1 MKALLLATALGLAAF
16 TGSLGLPHLD
26 APLSTS
32 GLAEDLTS
40 LAGPVLA
47 GPTDLSGMGPLSPGT
62 VVGETIPNAVHYM
75 RAPVPHGEVSEE
87 LQKAAAPVVGSTFGI
102 GLPLQ
107 YGGGPVLV
115 HNQAY
120 VVYWGP
126 TSAFSATYKSLTQRY
141 FNDVAGSD
149 IFHTT
154 EQYYQDVGA
163 GQENIASDTSLGG
176 VWSDTSSYPSSD
188 VTEAEIAAEA
198 AHAIAVN
205 GWSATTGHIVFVYT
219 AIGAISEG
227 NGYCAYH
234 GFYNAGSQIVAY
246 AVMVHPNN
254 ASGFCLAPTAP
265 SGDTEAD
272 AVVSVTSHEHWEAV
286 TDPDIGGGWT
296 AADLDE
302 GSDQCNFIFG
312 STDGAGADTY
322 MNGHP
327 YILQEQ
333 WSNEVNPV
341 LGCTMGP

>member
-1 MKALLLATALGLAAF
+1 MKALFLATALALAAF
-16 TGSLGLPHLD
+16 TGSLGLPHLAVPTVAD
-26 APLSTS
+26 PAT
-32 GLAEDLTS
+32 
-40 LAGPVLA
+40 
-47 GPTDLSGMGPLSPGT
+47 TDLGTAPADLGSMGPPSPGT
-62 VVGETIPNAVHYM
+62 VVGDTVPNLVHYM
-75 RAPVPHGEVSEE
+75 PAGVPHLDTDE
-87 LQKAAAPVVGSTFGI
+87 APVVGSTFGI

-115 HNQAY
+115 HNHNY

-126 TSAFSATYKSLTQRY
+126 STAFSATYKSLTQRY

-154 EQYYQDVGA
+154 EQYYQDTGV
-163 GQENIASDTSLGG
+163 QQNIVNDGDLAG
-176 VWSDTSSYPSSD
+176 VWSDTSAYPSGD
-188 VTEAEIAAEA
+188 LTEAQIAAEA

-246 AVMVHPNN
+246 AAMVHPNA

-265 SGDTEAD
+265 SGDDEAD

-312 STDGAGADTY
+312 STDAAGADTY

-333 WSNEVNPV
+333 WSNADG
-341 LGCTMGP
+341 LGIIGCTMGP